1 MTIEDVYRYMIS
13 GYFGVME
20 MDSYKLKEYILADIK
35 QYIKDYMEQNPSNNF
50 SLDEE
55 IEKVGLTEQAY
66 LKLTDAITKAFGA
79 RQYEKFKES
88 QQEELDNLLSD
99 NLSKI
104 QDRLIQKLA
113 DDGRIRK
120 I

>member
-50 SLDEE
+50 NLDEE
-55 IEKVGLTEQAY
+55 IENIKDNVPVKTKLQDALLVLNKMDNAPMDLILDIKHR
-66 LKLTDAITKAFGA
+66 LKSLKD
-79 RQYEKFKES
+79 
-88 QQEELDNLLSD
+88 
-99 NLSKI
+99 
-104 QDRLIQKLA
+104 
-113 DDGRIRK
+113 
-120 I
+120 